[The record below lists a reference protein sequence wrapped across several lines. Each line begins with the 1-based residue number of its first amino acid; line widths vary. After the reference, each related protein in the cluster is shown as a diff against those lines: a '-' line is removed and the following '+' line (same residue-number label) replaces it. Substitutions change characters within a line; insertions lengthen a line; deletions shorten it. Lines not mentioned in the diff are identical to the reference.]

1 MLPKPGSPTVTYTHW
16 RSALLTK
23 LKHRACALKREA
35 YALYIATRDPRVPWY
50 VKVFV
55 GLVVAHTF
63 SPIDLIPDFI
73 PVLGYL
79 DDLVITPLGIA
90 LALRMIP
97 SEVMSDARQKAEVLL
112 QQGKPISRA
121 GALMVVAI
129 WLVIIIAVIWSV
141 VRIVSGQAA

>member
-1 MLPKPGSPTVTYTHW
+1 
-16 RSALLTK
+16 
-23 LKHRACALKREA
+23 
-35 YALYIATRDPRVPWY
+35 
-50 VKVFV
+50 
-55 GLVVAHTF
+55 
-63 SPIDLIPDFI
+63 LIPDFI

-79 DDLVITPLGIA
+79 DDIVITPLGIA

-121 GALMVVAI
+121 GALMVVTI

-141 VRIVSGQAA
+141 VRVVSGQAA

>member
-1 MLPKPGSPTVTYTHW
+1 Y
-16 RSALLTK
+16 A
-23 LKHRACALKREA
+23 RAFL
-35 YALYIATRDPRVPWY
+35 
-50 VKVFV
+50 

-73 PVLGYL
+73 PVLGHL

-97 SEVMSDARQKAEVLL
+97 PEVMSDARQKAEVQL

-121 GALMVVAI
+121 GAMMVVAI
-129 WLVIIIAVIWSV
+129 WLVIIIAAIWSV
-141 VRIVSGQAA
+141 VSV